1 MKKSLI
7 RNTDPDNTKNRLRI
21 FTKSNY
27 RNGKPIEAD
36 LKFYRHKI
44 VYRDLSEEQ
53 TQLLQLVYK
62 AGLNPEPQS
71 LIIPG
76 REEQVYIYWER

>member
-7 RNTDPDNTKNRLRI
+7 RNTDPDNTKNRFRI

-36 LKFYRHKI
+36 LKFYRDKI

-76 REEQVYIYWER
+76 REEQVCIY